1 MGKICATFILVFLVA
16 LVAGAE
22 GTDAGDTE
30 GELEAIWQRIELL
43 QSELTDAGKRR
54 SEAQATL
61 RQAELAEQAARY
73 ELATLREKKLEASS
87 DKLELERRLRAQELK
102 LDRQQTILGEQ
113 LRLAY
118 VEGHDEWLRLV
129 LSQHDPSSLGR
140 QITYH
145 GYFNR
150 YHSEII
156 DAFRQQLR
164 EFAEILTALAAE
176 VEKLAVIEQ
185 QQAQRLAELAA
196 AREQRA
202 TLVASIDRN
211 IAAAGSEI
219 SNLKEQEQ
227 ELQKLLNRLVGLA
240 ARFPSGKGRPFSA
253 HRGSLAWPAAGRVVG
268 NFGQSKADG
277 RLRWMGVLLQALAG
291 TDVRAIYNGRVVF
304 SDWLQGMGLL
314 LIVEHGEGYLSLYGH
329 NQDLLKEVGDWVLP
343 GEVIAHVGDSG
354 GQASAGLYFE
364 IRKDGTPVNP
374 RTWVR

>member
-1 MGKICATFILVFLVA
+1 MGKTCATFILVFLVA

-30 GELEAIWQRIELL
+30 RELEAVWQQIELL
-43 QSELTDAGKRR
+43 QSELADAAKRR

-61 RQAELAEQAARY
+61 RQAELAEQAARH
-73 ELATLREKKLEASS
+73 ELEALREKKSEASS
-87 DKLELERRLRAQELK
+87 GKLELERRLRAQELQ

-156 DAFRQQLR
+156 DAFRLQLR
-164 EFAEILTALAAE
+164 EFADILTALAKE

-185 QQAQRLAELAA
+185 QQTQRLAELAT

-202 TLVASIDRN
+202 TLVASIDRS

-227 ELQKLLNRLVGLA
+227 QLQELLNRLASLA
-240 ARFPSGKGRPFSA
+240 VRFPSGKGQPFST
-253 HRGSLAWPAAGRVVG
+253 HRGSLAWPAAGRVVR

-277 RLRWMGVLLQALAG
+277 RLRWTGVLLQALAG
-291 TDVRAIYNGRVVF
+291 TDVRAIYNGRVIF

-329 NQDLLKEVGDWVLP
+329 NQDLLKEVGDRVLP

>member
-30 GELEAIWQRIELL
+30 GALEAIWQRIELL
-43 QSELTDAGKRR
+43 QSELADAGKRR

-129 LSQHDPSSLGR
+129 LSKHDPSSLGR

-164 EFAEILTALAAE
+164 EFAEILTALAEE

-185 QQAQRLAELAA
+185 QQAQRLVALAA

-240 ARFPSGKGRPFSA
+240 ARFPSG
-253 HRGSLAWPAAGRVVG
+253 
-268 NFGQSKADG
+268 
-277 RLRWMGVLLQALAG
+277 
-291 TDVRAIYNGRVVF
+291 
-304 SDWLQGMGLL
+304 
-314 LIVEHGEGYLSLYGH
+314 
-329 NQDLLKEVGDWVLP
+329 
-343 GEVIAHVGDSG
+343 
-354 GQASAGLYFE
+354 
-364 IRKDGTPVNP
+364 
-374 RTWVR
+374 